1 MADAESGMVA
11 TDDEPGAQRCGK
23 VSPAEPESRGVV
35 GHAGWE
41 TDVRRLVALA
51 IVLAAAA
58 APSAVSAAGPAPAT
72 VPPPLGPDGCP
83 TETFE
88 GVFTLREHMKQYLL
102 CTKPQVDAFFLES
115 YPGDALPTVFYVAI
129 GDTFDDPCTGGPADE
144 MSYFYCP
151 SDLTVYIGGRGVWE
165 EYTDVYG
172 DMSLP
177 VSMAHEYAH
186 HYQNLRDHV
195 ASSEADILADELQ
208 ADCIA
213 GAWTDYALRA
223 GMLEGDDYQE
233 AEAVLLFISHPN
245 IPDRT
250 HGTAVER
257 VGAFTLGFDDGIA
270 ACNTLAPEVY
280 P

>member
-1 MADAESGMVA
+1 M
-11 TDDEPGAQRCGK
+11 
-23 VSPAEPESRGVV
+23 
-35 GHAGWE
+35 
-41 TDVRRLVALA
+41 
-51 IVLAAAA
+51 
-58 APSAVSAAGPAPAT
+58 SAVASMLLPFAGSASVPATSAAQT
-72 VPPPLGPDGCP
+72 TPPLGPDGCP

-88 GVFTLREHMKQYLL
+88 GVFTASDHMKQYLL

-115 YPGDALPTVFYVAI
+115 YPDEALPTLFYVAL
-129 GDTFDDPCTGGPADE
+129 GDTFDDPCTGPPADE

-151 SDLTVYIGGRGVWE
+151 LDMTVYIGGLGVWE
-165 EYTDVYG
+165 EYTDIYG

-186 HYQNLRDHV
+186 HYQNLRNHV
-195 ASSEADILADELQ
+195 GNTEAQILADELQ

-213 GAWTDYALRA
+213 GAWTDFALKQ

-250 HGTAVER
+250 HGTAAER
-257 VGAFTLGFDDGIA
+257 VASFTLGFDDGIA
-270 ACNTLAPEVY
+270 ACNTLAPTVF